1 MRALRPLLAA
11 GLIAL
16 VSVSVAGGA
25 STSARYLVPT
35 PGQGFGPFKGGTA
48 NDLRSAFGKPS
59 SEAPAMFRSC
69 ELKYRRLGIRGIFVT
84 YGQHVPNGAC
94 HGGYFYL
101 ATLVGS
107 HWHMSKGLRVG
118 SSAAAAKRQS
128 VGRCASARYSCDDGF
143 TRASRPGR
151 VAYVLSTHSS
161 DCAGKRVPSVVAEI
175 ASGRVSAFVVYTHGC
190 E

>member
-1 MRALRPLLAA
+1 MRAPRALLAT
-11 GLIAL
+11 GLVVLVVATAAL
-16 VSVSVAGGA
+16 GA

-48 NDLRSAFGKPS
+48 NSLRTAFGKPS

-69 ELKYRRLGIRGIFVT
+69 ELKYRRAGIRAIFVT
-84 YGQHVPNGAC
+84 YGQSVPNGAC

-107 HWHMSKGLRVG
+107 HWHTSKGLRVG
-118 SSAAAAKRQS
+118 SSAAAAKRLS
-128 VGRCASARYSCDDGF
+128 VGRCATARYSCDDGF
-143 TRASRPGR
+143 TRASRPGHL
-151 VAYVLSTHSS
+151 AYVLSTHKS

-175 ASGRVSAFVVYTHGC
+175 TSGRVSAFVVYTHGC